1 LKRNN
6 NKIFEERSMKNIYY
20 FLLVLLLSSNLCM
33 SAPPDSLI
41 EQTLNLFDLEP
52 YKGEKSYPNLRMGL
66 YSSQVL
72 FDSTSDI
79 FKKFKI
85 EKGYKIW
92 HIIPHT
98 SADEAGLFIGDTL
111 IKLDGKPIYDSKA
124 IGDDYMDLYLYDKK
138 ADDTVTITAL
148 KNGNPTEFPVKL
160 IAIKTYPMPYKD
172 PGLGEVK
179 PNSWLQQKIDEF
191 KLNGWADTIK
201 KQMAEASISD
211 YNKVPFSDKPNP
223 WRLNAVTY
231 LHRYPLRV
239 GAYSRFIV
247 DDLWKSYDSKDEA
260 FPSIIQTIAK
270 YLDIVQPDFNLP
282 PKPASIQELDNYLN
296 NVQDKI
302 DIAYKQVK
310 DSLPQITIE
319 LAKLLQI
326 ENNYDAS
333 FDSAKNEIEKKKLRN
348 VYEQQIANLFR
359 NSLKVDM
366 TSMVEAARILSNLID
381 KSWVQTFISALP
393 PKQDN
398 MKTIIVPGVEGEVL
412 YYWTNKQGRCVIGGK
427 GTNHYTGD
435 FSFILDLGGNDIYE
449 LPPAKTGSY
458 RFVCD
463 VEGDDTYLS
472 KTGEGSGIGCVDVLF
487 DINGNDTYRAENFSQ
502 GAGLLGIGILADF
515 NGDDLYYSHW
525 CSQGAAFLGIGLL
538 FDASGNDNYVAD
550 VYSQGFGYTKGF
562 GILMER
568 DGNDSYK
575 AGWKIPDSR
584 DPKRAHLSMSQ
595 GFGFGMRPWSLGI
608 GADGGIGVLT
618 DYNGDDVYNAD
629 FFSQG
634 GSYWYSLGILYD
646 RKGCDRY
653 TAGQYSQG
661 SGIHLSFGALL
672 DDEGNDMYDAYA
684 GLEQGNSHDWSS
696 GCLEDLEGDDTYR
709 GYSSSQGSALT
720 VAFAYLYDK
729 QGDDMYIIKNTDT
742 TYSEGGGRLQPTRKG
757 GSLGILLDLGKG
769 NDVYTDPRIIEGI
782 PLLKGGKGIVF
793 DDGKK

>member
-1 LKRNN
+1 MK
-6 NKIFEERSMKNIYY
+6 KIYIILIA
-20 FLLVLLLSSNLCM
+20 LLISPKFC
-33 SAPPDSLI
+33 SAEQPDSLI

-52 YKGEKSYPNLRMGL
+52 YKGEISYPRLRMGL
-66 YSSQVL
+66 YSSQFQ
-72 FDSTSDI
+72 FDSSSEI
-79 FKKFKI
+79 LKKYHI

-92 HIIPHT
+92 HIIPHS
-98 SADEAGLFIGDTL
+98 SADEAGLYIGDTL
-111 IKLDGKPIYDSKA
+111 LMLDDKPIYNDKS
-124 IGDDYMDLYLYDKK
+124 IGDDYMDLYLYGKK
-138 ADDTVTITAL
+138 AGDSVTITEL
-148 KNGNPTEFPVKL
+148 KNGKLQDFPVKL
-160 IAIKTYPMPYKD
+160 IPIITYPMPYKD

-179 PNSWLQQKIDEF
+179 PNSWLQQQIDKF
-191 KLNGWADTIK
+191 KLNSWADSIK
-201 KQMAEASISD
+201 KQMAVASISD

-239 GAYSRFIV
+239 GAYSRFIAN
-247 DDLWKSYDSKDEA
+247 DMWKSYGAKNEA
-260 FPSIIQTIAK
+260 FPAIIHTLAK
-270 YLDIVQPDFNLP
+270 YLDIIQPDFKLP
-282 PKPASIQELDNYLN
+282 PKPKSIRELDEYLN
-296 NVQDKI
+296 DVQNKI
-302 DIAYKQVK
+302 DIAYEKVK
-310 DSLPQITIE
+310 DSLPQITSG
-319 LAKLLQI
+319 LSKLLEI
-326 ENNYDAS
+326 EDGYETALDTVK
-333 FDSAKNEIEKKKLRN
+333 DQVEKKKLRN
-348 VYEQQIANLFR
+348 AYEQEIAGLFR

-366 TSMVEAARILSNLID
+366 TSMVEAARLLSNLID
-381 KSWVQTFISALP
+381 KNWINSFIAAIP
-393 PKQDN
+393 QNHNHVK
-398 MKTIIVPGVEGEVL
+398 KIIVPGVEGEVV

-458 RFVCD
+458 RYVCD
-463 VEGDDTYLS
+463 IDGDDTYLC
-472 KTGEGSGIGCVDVLF
+472 KNGEGSGIGCVDVLF
-487 DINGNDTYRAENFSQ
+487 DINGNDTYRADNFSQ

-515 NGDDLYYSHW
+515 NGDDLYSSHW

-538 FDASGNDNYVAD
+538 FDASGSDNYIAD
-550 VYSQGFGYTKGF
+550 VFSQGFGYIKGF
-562 GILMER
+562 GTLM
-568 DGNDSYK
+568 DYCGNDSYK

-618 DYNGDDVYNAD
+618 DYSGDDVYNSD

-646 RKGCDRY
+646 RQGCDRY

-729 QGDDMYIIKNTDT
+729 QGNDMYIIKNTDT
-742 TYSEGGGRLQPTRKG
+742 TYSEGGGRLQPTRKA

-769 NDVYTDPRIIEGI
+769 NDTYTDPRIIEGI
-782 PLLKGGKGIVF
+782 PLLKGGQGIVF